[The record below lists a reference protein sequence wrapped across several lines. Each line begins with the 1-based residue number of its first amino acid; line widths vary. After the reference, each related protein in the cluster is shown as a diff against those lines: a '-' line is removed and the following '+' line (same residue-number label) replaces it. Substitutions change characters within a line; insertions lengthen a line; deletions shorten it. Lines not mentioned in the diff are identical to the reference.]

1 MKQKTII
8 LVLFIFI
15 VLFVFSNFRK
25 VDVEDDM
32 SLYISENF
40 DNLTPQNYLTY
51 SFENNETVTVG
62 QVLTFYCRV
71 NGINVKNFDDVK
83 MYCKNNNIYLPSE
96 LVYNRE
102 DWENLWRN
110 IVLNE
115 TVFEKVNEET
125 YGITLIQGYLK
136 IYLNKQGYELVKK
149 GLIPPQLYFYSP
161 FSDISDFE
169 SYNISRQANQGFI
182 LEVLMKL
189 KYSDTKDRKQYLH
202 DVVKEKVED
211 LTNVVEADWTTAEI
225 SLYNYYSLS
234 YYGEYLYF
242 YNQGVLGDIELSDLV
257 KPMSVQE
264 FLILYDKSIK
274 GS

>member
-1 MKQKTII
+1 M
-8 LVLFIFI
+8 
-15 VLFVFSNFRK
+15 
-25 VDVEDDM
+25 
-32 SLYISENF
+32 
-40 DNLTPQNYLTY
+40 
-51 SFENNETVTVG
+51 
-62 QVLTFYCRV
+62 
-71 NGINVKNFDDVK
+71 KNFDDVK

-136 IYLNKQGYELVKK
+136 IYLNKQGYELVQK

-161 FSDISDFE
+161 FSDISDFG

-211 LTNVVEADWTTAEI
+211 LTNVVESDWTSAEI